1 MTELTQQGLTLDRI
15 SDELGIIF
23 DDILDRLKETSPPP
37 DQAPSHEQR
46 QEMVNTVLDRAEQGL
61 VDFARKHGMS
71 EDGLRNLRS
80 SSARL
85 KQLTK
90 KLVAIT
96 GMPSPAAC
104 IVVRI
109 WSLPPLGDLVEQHP
123 ILFCILGSSVAAML
137 VPESWILRPLLNM
150 MGFGQYGPIK
160 RMQSIIYYC

>member
-1 MTELTQQGLTLDRI
+1 MKTTNERLNSAARQFDVAEKIDEFRSTFHNIVSSSNEIRGHMTELTQQGLTLDRI

-23 DDILDRLKETSPPP
+23 DDILDRLKETFPPP

-80 SSARL
+80 SFARL

-90 KLVAIT
+90 KLVVIT

-109 WSLPPLGDLVEQHP
+109 
-123 ILFCILGSSVAAML
+123 
-137 VPESWILRPLLNM
+137 
-150 MGFGQYGPIK
+150 
-160 RMQSIIYYC
+160 